1 MRSIRSALAAAFLVL
16 MLVVPA
22 ASADSVT
29 VNGSG
34 DIDKMSVNNG
44 KKALTVKLYGF
55 DPPCEAHY
63 FKVVVFWGGKPAY
76 QASGGC
82 YPGAQWITSLEY
94 FSNRNAQDSKPVRCP
109 KFGLAYKAAGKH
121 YKLTIPRT
129 CMKKAPDRVKVRSE
143 GDNYRSTTGGEAG
156 PTKALGRG

>member
-63 FKVVVFWGGKPAY
+63 FKIVVFWGGKPAY

-109 KFGLAYKAAGKH
+109 KFRLAYKAGPGLAAIRPGRVGCPRLDPSGAHAGEWRPS
-121 YKLTIPRT
+121 L
-129 CMKKAPDRVKVRSE
+129 D
-143 GDNYRSTTGGEAG
+143 
-156 PTKALGRG
+156 